1 MEEKTG
7 VDILI
12 VWNFDEHQIKP
23 KMDVFGFKSEIVT
36 RHNNFFQICG
46 IIFDLLAISSK
57 F

>member
-1 MEEKTG
+1 MKEKTG

-12 VWNFDEHQIKP
+12 FWNFDEYQIKP
-23 KMDVFGFKSEIVT
+23 KMAVFGFKSEIVT

-46 IIFDLLAISSK
+46 IIFGLLAICNK